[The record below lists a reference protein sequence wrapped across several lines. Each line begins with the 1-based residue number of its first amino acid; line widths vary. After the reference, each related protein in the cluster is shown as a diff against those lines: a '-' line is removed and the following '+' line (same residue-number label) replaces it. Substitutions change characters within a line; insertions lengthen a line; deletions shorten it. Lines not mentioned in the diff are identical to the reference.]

1 MHLKDISLRM
11 DEKDPKHAQLRSFI
25 KTYLGSVEKLEKE
38 LVDIEL
44 GRKEE
49 NKSEIAQLERK
60 VEILNK
66 DVDNLTAK
74 LIQNKLDLITAKEK
88 KNELNKTF
96 LRYMSSIYN
105 PVVESINKT
114 ITTSSKIN
122 RTLKNYN

>member
-38 LVDIEL
+38 LVDVEL

-114 ITTSSKIN
+114 ITTSSRIN
-122 RTLKNYN
+122 RTLKNYD

>member
-1 MHLKDISLRM
+1 
-11 DEKDPKHAQLRSFI
+11 
-25 KTYLGSVEKLEKE
+25 
-38 LVDIEL
+38 VDIEL

>member
-49 NKSEIAQLERK
+49 NKSEIALLERK

-74 LIQNKLDLITAKEK
+74 LIQNKLHLITAKEK

-105 PVVESINKT
+105 PVVKSINNT
-114 ITTSSKIN
+114 ITTSSRIN
-122 RTLKNYN
+122 RTLKNYD

>member
-114 ITTSSKIN
+114 ITTSSRIN
-122 RTLKNYN
+122 RTLKNYD

>member
-1 MHLKDISLRM
+1 
-11 DEKDPKHAQLRSFI
+11 
-25 KTYLGSVEKLEKE
+25 LEKE

>member
-122 RTLKNYN
+122 RTLKNYD